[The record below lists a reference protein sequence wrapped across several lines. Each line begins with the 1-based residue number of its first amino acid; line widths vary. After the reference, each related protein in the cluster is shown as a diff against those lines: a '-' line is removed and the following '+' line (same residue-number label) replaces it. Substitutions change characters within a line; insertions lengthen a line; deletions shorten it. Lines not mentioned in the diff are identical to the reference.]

1 MSDSLFVPREMSTDS
16 KDSRTTGRSKRSV
29 MSRKSSKSK
38 RGRVKRMENND
49 ILNSTDF
56 AIGLGMTAVDGF
68 DAIEEEAEESLNY
81 ESDDESLLDLRGL
94 GKKN

>member
-16 KDSRTTGRSKRSV
+16 KDSRTTGRSKRSA

-56 AIGLGMTAVDGF
+56 AIGLGMTANDGF